1 MIKKIW
7 SGLKRFKKKMA
18 AKRRAFLKPRPH
30 RSFKKTRPART
41 QPALVTVKQNTVD
54 SFKTIWQERRL
65 FTSLMVVYAI
75 ATAIFIGAIGQADF
89 VELKEATLQVFGGS
103 FDSVSTL
110 ITLLS
115 STMSG
120 AFSTGLTEL
129 QQFLAIMLAASFWL
143 SIIWALRMR
152 FAEQKITMRDALYNS
167 GAPLVS
173 YVIVGFFIIMQLTP
187 GAVGLFVLNVAMG
200 GGFLQGG
207 VEIMMFAVAAFL
219 LCCLSIYW
227 MSASITALVVV
238 TLPQM
243 YPWRA
248 MQMASELA
256 IGRRLRLVRHIVA
269 LAATLFV
276 VWSVLLMIILIL
288 DAWLRFDWLPLL
300 PVTVQVLSAWTVL
313 YAATYIYRLY
323 RSML

>member
-7 SGLKRFKKKMA
+7 LGLKRFKKKLA
-18 AKRRAFLKPRPH
+18 ARRRAFLKNRPH

-41 QPALVTVKQNTVD
+41 QPALASIKQNTID
-54 SFKTIWQERRL
+54 SFKTIWQDRRL
-65 FTSLMVVYAI
+65 FAGLMAVYAVV
-75 ATAIFIGAIGQADF
+75 TAVFIGAIAQADF

-103 FDSVSTL
+103 FDSLGTVA
-110 ITLLS
+110 TLLS

-120 AFSTGLTEL
+120 AFNTGLTEL
-129 QQFLAIMLAASFWL
+129 QQFLAMLFAASFWL

-152 FAEQKITMRDALYNS
+152 LAEQKINVRDALYNS
-167 GAPLVS
+167 AAPLVS
-173 YVIVGFFIIMQLTP
+173 YVLVGFFIVMQLTP
-187 GAVGLFVLNVAMG
+187 GAVGLFVLNMAMG

-207 VEIMMFAVAAFL
+207 VEIMMFSVAAFL

-227 MSASITALVVV
+227 MSASVTALVVV

-243 YPWRA
+243 YPWHA

-256 IGRRLRLVRHIVA
+256 IGRRLRLVRHVIA
-269 LAATLFV
+269 LAVSLFIT
-276 VWSVLLMIILIL
+276 WSAVLLTVLIL

-300 PVTVQVLSAWTVL
+300 PIAVQILSAWTVL